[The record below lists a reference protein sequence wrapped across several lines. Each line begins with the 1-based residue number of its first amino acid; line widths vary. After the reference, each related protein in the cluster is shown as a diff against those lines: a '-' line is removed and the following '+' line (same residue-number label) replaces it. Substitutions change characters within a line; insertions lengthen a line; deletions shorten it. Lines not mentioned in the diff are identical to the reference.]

1 MPTPPLPT
9 TAKAVEYAAAGAGMA
24 DQARDTIQMWKAFQD
39 QMRLGKLYKVAQKT
53 PGLSTALG
61 AIEGSAKSIDDINNG
76 QREKWMQQVGAAPSS
91 SIWGDV
97 GWDSL
102 RTAEDIGNALT
113 FGLAGRLGNYL
124 SKTK

>member
-9 TAKAVEYAAAGAGMA
+9 PAKTVEYAASGAGIV
-24 DQARDTIQMWKAFQD
+24 DQARDATQMWKVFQD
-39 QMRLGKLYKVAQKT
+39 RMRLGKLYKVAQKT

-61 AIEGSAKSIDDINNG
+61 AIEGSAKSIDDIDNG
-76 QREKWMQQVGAAPSS
+76 QRERWMQQMGANPSS
-91 SIWGDV
+91 VWGGI

-113 FGLAGRLGNYL
+113 FGLAGRLGNHI
-124 SKTK
+124 SK

>member
-9 TAKAVEYAAAGAGMA
+9 PAKTVEYAASGAGIV
-24 DQARDTIQMWKAFQD
+24 DQARDATQMWKVFQD
-39 QMRLGKLYKVAQKT
+39 RMRLGKLYKVAQKT

-61 AIEGSAKSIDDINNG
+61 AIEGSAKSIDDIDNG
-76 QREKWMQQVGAAPSS
+76 QRELWMQQMGANPSG
-91 SIWGDV
+91 IWGGI

-113 FGLAGRLGNYL
+113 FGLAGRLGNHI
-124 SKTK
+124 SK